1 MTIKKLLNLHKYIGI
16 VSVVVIIMLVITGIL
31 LNHTQSLSLD
41 QQNTSN
47 KALNNWYGIKIP
59 QAKKGFKNKNTWFSV
74 VSQTLYINQNKV
86 NHVKLESLK
95 AVEKLPFGWLV
106 VGKHK
111 LVLLTDQAELID
123 IIKLDIEVVSTYSQ
137 RQNLILKLKDGVF
150 YQLATPYENLTK
162 IEYSAEDK
170 ETLLLSELPTKI
182 KNEINQHLNQ
192 GGLTLER
199 VILDIH
205 SGRFFGKFGVYI
217 IDFFSLL
224 FLILSLTGFLIYL
237 KQHKLRKNLK
247 KR

>member
-41 QQNTSN
+41 QQNTSS
-47 KALNNWYGIKIP
+47 KVLNNWYGIKIP
-59 QAKKGFKNKNTWFSV
+59 QAKKGFKNKNTWFAV
-74 VSQTLYINQNKV
+74 VAQTLYINQNKV

-111 LVLLTDQAELID
+111 LILLTDQAKLID
-123 IIKLDIEVVSTYSQ
+123 IIKLDIEVISTYSQ
-137 RQNLILKLKDGVF
+137 RQKLTLKLKNGLL
-150 YQLATPYENLTK
+150 YQLDAPYEKLTQ
-162 IEYSAEDK
+162 IEYLKQSK
-170 ETLLLSELPTKI
+170 KTLLLSELPTKI

-237 KQHKLRKNLK
+237 KQHKARKKLK